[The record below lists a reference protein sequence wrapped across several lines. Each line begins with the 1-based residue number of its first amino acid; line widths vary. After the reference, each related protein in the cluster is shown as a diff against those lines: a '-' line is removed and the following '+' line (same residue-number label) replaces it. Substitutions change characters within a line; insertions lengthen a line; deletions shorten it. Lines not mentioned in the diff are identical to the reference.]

1 MFPAPAFP
9 RVRHSGRMKMQSEG
23 SKKNRKKQLY
33 GCLLIA
39 LAAFCYSWQS
49 PITKLLLAEGVRA
62 LDVVTGLSL
71 CSAVLIDGFFLATRK
86 ARGIVQEVRENIS
99 VVFLQ
104 GLAKF
109 GINFGLFLALRTMNA
124 GVLSVVYYTAPA
136 FVCVFFMITKRPER
150 IADHLPPDWGGGWAH
165 VTIAVTCE
173 NAEMAEKRLP
183 VYLSLPLCR
192 HAVMI
197 EPMLSAVDLRPYFRA
212 YPGVIRS
219 VSVGGESGP
228 DARLCD
234 FAWVLDVY
242 AQCRENGAAFSYH
255 QTGARLLK
263 DGREYRIP
271 RKHQHS
277 QARRAGLELPA
288 AD

>member
-1 MFPAPAFP
+1 MEQLRLFPAQSGDPRPPAVVQWNLWHGCTKVSAGCKNCYVYRRDMSVGRDPTKVEKTQRFDLP
-9 RVRHSGRMKMQSEG
+9 VRVLRSGA
-23 SKKNRKKQLY
+23 Y
-33 GCLLIA
+33 
-39 LAAFCYSWQS
+39 
-49 PITKLLLAEGVRA
+49 
-62 LDVVTGLSL
+62 
-71 CSAVLIDGFFLATRK
+71 
-86 ARGIVQEVRENIS
+86 
-99 VVFLQ
+99 Q
-104 GLAKF
+104 GLYKVP
-109 GINFGLFLALRTMNA
+109 A
-124 GVLSVVYYTAPA
+124 GSRVSTCFSSDFFHPA
-136 FVCVFFMITKRPER
+136 ADAWRPDAWNIIRARADCTFFMITKRPER

-173 NAEMAEKRLP
+173 NDEMAKKRLP

-197 EPMLSAVDLRPYFRA
+197 EPMLSAVDLRPFFRS

-234 FAWVLDVY
+234 YAWVLDVR
-242 AQCRENGAAFSYH
+242 AQCLENGAAFSYH

-271 RKHQHS
+271 RRLQHT
-277 QARRAGLELPA
+277 QARKAGLTLPA
-288 AD
+288 TD